1 MSPEEFIDTAE
12 RLLLEPTREADK
24 RSAVS
29 RSYYGA
35 FHACVESMP
44 KEYAPV
50 RDSFVSAESHRAV
63 IDALSAWGTRLVSG
77 RSVAAQVA
85 HELAVLKRARRH
97 ADYDLTRTLNE
108 RDVGSCVRQSRKI
121 VTLIRYARERHDQSA
136 LAGSG

>member
-1 MSPEEFIDTAE
+1 MTPEEFIDTAE
-12 RLLLEPTREADK
+12 RLLCEPASEADR
-24 RSAVS
+24 RSAIS

-35 FHACVESMP
+35 FHACIASIP
-44 KEYAPV
+44 REYTPA
-50 RDSFVSAESHRAV
+50 RDRVMSSESHRAV
-63 IDALSAWGTRLVSG
+63 VDALTGWGARLVSG
-77 RSVAAQVA
+77 RTVASQVSR
-85 HELAVLKRARRH
+85 ELAVLKKARRH